1 MSRTALSSRALL
13 LATLAAAIA
22 ALPVAV
28 SHAEYTT
35 PALVSYIG
43 SDQAQD
49 AYDPAISANGRYVAF
64 TGTFDGVSGVYR
76 KDLESGELTLVA
88 GTDSATPELSA
99 PDAGSP
105 SISEDGRYVSFTTT
119 AHLDAAEDQ
128 PGEQGGCSSVYVRDM
143 DLAPG
148 ESGAYILASAL
159 NGSTQGITYAGS
171 ATSGCPGGGSAAADR
186 VAMSASG
193 SEVAFTVLG
202 SSDLTSGPG
211 GTITTS
217 PDQVA
222 VRNLDTDTT
231 TLVSQT
237 ASSLGSTPEA
247 VPGGAAL
254 WPLRDELR
262 NSDGREISGSS
273 AAISAEGNAVAWMGV
288 DIPLQAPASSA
299 DGAST
304 YAEPLW
310 RDISEGPGAPTRR
323 VTGGDDPAC
332 GCAGP
337 LDTSF
342 VSSDEGG
349 SGGPGEPVGGTYAAP
364 GGFGGDPLAGS
375 ESLDAVTPQLSANGQ
390 IVAIL
395 SNKPLND
402 QLSRAFEEE
411 GTPSTANAYVVN
423 MASGLS
429 RSAALTPLT
438 EWASDNF
445 HDSAATDGIE
455 GIAISPDGSKV
466 AFTTGRIEF
475 PLSPPALV
483 TPSLSQAADTQ
494 LYVVNLR
501 SGTLQ
506 MLSYGYDGEPANG
519 TVATPSFVG
528 DGETLAFASSATN
541 LVYGAFNQGG
551 GDGAGPGN
559 VFVTSQV
566 DSPAV
571 AGVSYIGAPP
581 PLPSAAA
588 VQLWEILLAT
598 STGPNGSV
606 LVDVTVPGAGSVKAT
621 ARADVP
627 VSVGASGKKST
638 KSKTKKGKSKKKG
651 KDASSAPKRS
661 TAKSTKVLAKT
672 VASTSA
678 AVGHAG
684 LVQLR
689 LSPPSADD
697 SLEESHDGL
706 YATVTVTFTAPGSAT
721 LTGTVQVTFKR
732 PAPKAAKKSAAKK
745 KSTAKRASAKKK
757 PRKAGA

>member
-1 MSRTALSSRALL
+1 MSRAALPRRVVLL
-13 LATLAAAIA
+13 VALAAAICM
-22 ALPVAV
+22 LQVLVA
-28 SHAEYTT
+28 HAEYTAPT
-35 PALVSYIG
+35 LVSYMG
-43 SDQAQD
+43 SEQAQD

-76 KDLESGELTLVA
+76 KDLETGELTLVA
-88 GTDSATPELSA
+88 GSDGGAPALSA

-119 AHLDAAEDQ
+119 AHLDAADDQ

-148 ESGAYILASAL
+148 EPGAYILASAL
-159 NGSTQGITYAGS
+159 NAGTQGITYAGS

-186 VAMSASG
+186 VAMSANG

-211 GTITTS
+211 GATTTP

-222 VRNLDTDTT
+222 VRNLDADTT

-254 WPLRDELR
+254 WPLRDELH

-273 AAISAEGNAVAWMGV
+273 AAISAEGNAVAWMGI
-288 DIPLQAPASSA
+288 DIPLQTPASSA
-299 DGAST
+299 DGGAS

-310 RDISEGPGAPTRR
+310 RNIGEGPAAPTRR

-342 VSSDEGG
+342 VSSEEGG
-349 SGGPGEPVGGTYAAP
+349 SGGPGEPLGGTYAAP
-364 GGFGGDPLAGS
+364 GGFGGDPLAGRV
-375 ESLDAVTPQLSANGQ
+375 SLDAVTPQLSADGQ
-390 IVAIL
+390 TVAIL
-395 SNKPLND
+395 SNKPLEGD
-402 QLSRAFEEE
+402 LSRALEEE

-423 MASGLS
+423 MAGGLS
-429 RSAALTPLT
+429 RSVALTPLT

-445 HDSAATDGIE
+445 HDSAATDGID
-455 GIAISPDGSKV
+455 GIAVSPDGNKV
-466 AFTTGRIEF
+466 AFTTGRTEF
-475 PLSPPALV
+475 PLSPPALL
-483 TPSLSQAADTQ
+483 TPALSQAAEDQ
-494 LYVVNLR
+494 LYVADLR

-506 MLSYGYDGEPANG
+506 MVSYGYGGEPANG

-566 DSPAV
+566 SSPTV
-571 AGVSYIGAPP
+571 AGVSLISALPP
-581 PLPSAAA
+581 PA
-588 VQLWEILLAT
+588 VMVQGWEILLAT
-598 STGPNGSV
+598 SPGPNGSV
-606 LVDVTVPGAGSVKAT
+606 LVDVTVPGAGSLKAV
-621 ARADVP
+621 AKADVP
-627 VSVGASGKKST
+627 VTVSASRKKN
-638 KSKTKKGKSKKKG
+638 KSKKSKSKIAKEERG
-651 KDASSAPKRS
+651 KDAHSAAKRLKAS
-661 TAKSTKVLAKT
+661 KRTTVLVKT

-678 AVGHAG
+678 VAGQAG
-684 LVQLR
+684 LMQLR
-689 LSPPSADD
+689 LSPSSAED

-706 YATVTVTFTAPGSAT
+706 YATITVTFTTKGSPA

-732 PAPKAAKKSAAKK
+732 SARKAARKAPATKPAAKKSAKK
-745 KSTAKRASAKKK
+745 TIGRPRA
-757 PRKAGA
+757 

>member
-1 MSRTALSSRALL
+1 MSRAALGNRALL
-13 LATLAAAIA
+13 LAALAAAIC
-22 ALPVAV
+22 ALQAGVAR
-28 SHAEYTT
+28 AEYTA
-35 PALVSYIG
+35 PALVSFVG
-43 SDQAQD
+43 SELAQD
-49 AYDPAISANGRYVAF
+49 AYDPAISADGGYVAF
-64 TGTFDGVSGVYR
+64 TGTFDGVTGVYR
-76 KDLESGELTLVA
+76 KDLENGELTLVA
-88 GTDSATPELSA
+88 GTDSATPALSA

-105 SISEDGRYVSFTTT
+105 SISEEGRYVSFTTT
-119 AHLDAAEDQ
+119 AHLDGADDQ
-128 PGEQGGCSSVYVRDM
+128 PGEQGGCSSVYRRDM

-148 ESGAYILASAL
+148 EPDAYILVSAL
-159 NGSTQGITYAGS
+159 NGSTRGITYAGG

-186 VAMSASG
+186 VAMSANG

-202 SSDLTSGPG
+202 SSNLTTGPG
-211 GTITTS
+211 GAITTP

-222 VRNLDTDTT
+222 VRYLDTDTT

-254 WPLRDELR
+254 GPLRDELR

-273 AAISAEGNAVAWMGV
+273 AAISAQGNAVAWMGMA
-288 DIPLQAPASSA
+288 IPLQALASSA
-299 DGAST
+299 DGGSA

-310 RDISEGPGAPTRR
+310 RSIGAEGPDGPTRR
-323 VTGGDDPAC
+323 VTGGDDPEC

-342 VSSDEGG
+342 VSADEGG
-349 SGGPGEPVGGTYAAP
+349 SGGPGEPLGGTYAAP

-375 ESLDAVTPQLSANGQ
+375 VSLDAVTPQLSANGQ
-390 IVAIL
+390 VVAIL
-395 SNKPLND
+395 SNKPLDD
-402 QLSRAFEEE
+402 QLSRALEEE
-411 GTPSTANAYVVN
+411 GAPSTANAYVVN

-455 GIAISPDGSKV
+455 GIAISPDGNEV

-494 LYVVNLR
+494 LYVADLR

-506 MLSYGYDGEPANG
+506 MISYGYDGEPANG

-566 DSPAV
+566 SSPTV
-571 AGVSYIGAPP
+571 AGISYIGAPP
-581 PLPSAAA
+581 PPAAT
-588 VQLWEILLAT
+588 VQLWELLLAT
-598 STGPNGSV
+598 SAGPNGSV
-606 LVDVTVPGAGSVKAT
+606 LVDVTVPGAGSVNAVAT
-621 ARADVP
+621 ADVP
-627 VSVGASGKKST
+627 MTVSTTGKKST
-638 KSKTKKGKSKKKG
+638 KGKTTKGKSKKG
-651 KDASSAPKRS
+651 RDARSASKRS
-661 TAKSTKVLAKT
+661 TAKSTKVVTKT

-678 AVGHAG
+678 TASRAG

-689 LSPPSADD
+689 LTPPSTED

-706 YATVTVTFTAPGSAT
+706 YATVTVTFTASGRAR
-721 LTGTVQVTFKR
+721 LTSSVQVTFKR
-732 PAPKAAKKSAAKK
+732 PAPKASRKPVAKKSKAKK
-745 KSTAKRASAKKK
+745 SSAKKAL
-757 PRKAGA
+757 RRAGV

>member
-1 MSRTALSSRALL
+1 MSRVALPRRVALL
-13 LATLAAAIA
+13 VALAAAICT
-22 ALPVAV
+22 LQVVVA
-28 SHAEYTT
+28 HAEYTT
-35 PALVSYIG
+35 PTLVSYIS

-49 AYDPAISANGRYVAF
+49 AYDPAISANGHYVAF

-76 KDLESGELTLVA
+76 KDLETGELTLVA
-88 GTDSATPELSA
+88 GTDSGAPALSA

-105 SISEDGRYVSFTTT
+105 SINEDGQYVSFTTT
-119 AHLDAAEDQ
+119 AHLDAADDQ

-148 ESGAYILASAL
+148 EPGAYILASAL
-159 NGSTQGITYAGS
+159 NASTQGITYAGG

-186 VAMSASG
+186 VALSANG

-211 GTITTS
+211 GATTTP

-254 WPLRDELR
+254 WPLRDELH
-262 NSDGREISGSS
+262 NSDGRQISGSS
-273 AAISAEGNAVAWMGV
+273 AAISADGNAVAWMGI

-299 DGAST
+299 DGGSA

-310 RDISEGPGAPTRR
+310 RSIGEEGQGLDGPTRR
-323 VTGGDDPAC
+323 VTGGDDPEC

-337 LDTSF
+337 LDTAF
-342 VSSDEGG
+342 VPADEGG
-349 SGGPGEPVGGTYAAP
+349 SGGPGEPLGGTYAAP
-364 GGFGGDPLAGS
+364 GGFGGDPLAGGV
-375 ESLDAVTPQLSANGQ
+375 SLDAVTPQLSKEGQ
-390 IVAIL
+390 TVAIL

-402 QLSRAFEEE
+402 QLSRALEEE

-429 RSAALTPLT
+429 RSVALTPLT

-445 HDSAATDGIE
+445 HDSAATDGID

-466 AFTTGRIEF
+466 AFTTARTEF

-483 TPSLSQAADTQ
+483 TPSLSQAADPQ
-494 LYVVNLR
+494 LYVANLR

-506 MLSYGYDGEPANG
+506 MTSYGYDGEPANG
-519 TVATPSFVG
+519 TVATPSFIG

-566 DSPAV
+566 SSPAV
-571 AGVSYIGAPP
+571 AGVSLISAPP
-581 PLPSAAA
+581 PPA
-588 VQLWEILLAT
+588 VTLQRREILLAT
-598 STGPNGSV
+598 SPGPNGSV
-606 LVDVTVPGAGSVKAT
+606 LVDVTVPGAGALKAV
-621 ARADVP
+621 AKADVP
-627 VSVGASGKKST
+627 VTVRAS
-638 KSKTKKGKSKKKG
+638 SKTSKHKKGKSKTAKAEKG
-651 KDASSAPKRS
+651 KNALSVAKRS
-661 TAKSTKVLAKT
+661 KTSKRTTVLAET
-672 VASTSA
+672 VASASA
-678 AVGHAG
+678 PAGQAG

-689 LSPPSADD
+689 LTPSSAES

-706 YATVTVTFTAPGSAT
+706 YATVTVTFIAKGSAS

-732 PAPKAAKKSAAKK
+732 SAPKAARK
-745 KSTAKRASAKKK
+745 ASAKKSK
-757 PRKAGA
+757 KKTIRRAGT